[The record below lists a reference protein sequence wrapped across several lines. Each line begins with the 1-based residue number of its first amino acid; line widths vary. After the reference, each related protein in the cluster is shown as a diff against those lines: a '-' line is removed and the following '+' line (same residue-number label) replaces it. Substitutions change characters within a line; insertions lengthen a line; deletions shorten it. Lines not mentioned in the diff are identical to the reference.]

1 MKKFVLIFLL
11 SFTSNL
17 FAEPSSTTQELLYK
31 EKVSHMTLG
40 LILCEI
46 EASLKEDIYLCTYNY
61 DEDKLKI
68 GYETSLKLPDYLLTD
83 EERCEHVLATKL
95 NRFHI
100 PWMRTS
106 STGAAR
112 RLGHHNKFLKGFY
125 EQGIITGKVEGNRQD
140 MITKWLVDNLILE
153 VFIGDINSEEMLG
166 TICQFKL
173 FKNKYLSIRKATYPD
188 FLDSL

>member
-1 MKKFVLIFLL
+1 MFVGGVY
-11 SFTSNL
+11 
-17 FAEPSSTTQELLYK
+17 AEPSSTTQDLFYK

-68 GYETSLKLPDYLLTD
+68 GHEANKLPDYLSTD

-100 PWMRTS
+100 PWIRTN
-106 STGAAR
+106 STGADM
-112 RLGHHNKFLKGFY
+112 RLRFNKFLKGFY
-125 EQGIITGKVEGNRQD
+125 EHGLITIKEEGNRQD